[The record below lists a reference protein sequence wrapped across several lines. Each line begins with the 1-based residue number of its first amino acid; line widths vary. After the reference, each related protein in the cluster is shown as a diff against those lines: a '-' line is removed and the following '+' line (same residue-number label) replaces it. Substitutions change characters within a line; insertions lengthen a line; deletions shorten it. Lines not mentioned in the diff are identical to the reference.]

1 MGNRASCLIYHMPTV
16 QEMLGQTA
24 SLTQTQRRIFE
35 YMIGHPEAVCY
46 ETLKDIS
53 ARIGA
58 AEVSILNTCR
68 KLGCTGYTDMKQEF
82 RRYLGEHL
90 KNTFNQNYT
99 LETADEAFY
108 QDRHTPVASMFETEQ
123 KIIASLAASVDT
135 EQMERC
141 AQLLMQ
147 AHEVLLYGH
156 DVSKVLAD
164 YFAHRLNYLRIKASS
179 FQLGDSSTVQTSL
192 SMAGEQDVVV
202 LFSFPP
208 YYKPVSN
215 AARYAEYRGAT
226 VIVITD
232 SSDSPAITE
241 STNNFICDTKTK
253 FFFNTLIGP
262 FSLINVL
269 TSYIAL
275 KMGTELNEILEE
287 ELNASHFMSGEFEE
301 EGADL

>member
-1 MGNRASCLIYHMPTV
+1 MPTV
-16 QEMLGQTA
+16 QEMLRQT
-24 SLTQTQRRIFE
+24 SGLTQTQRRIFD
-35 YMIGHPEAVCY
+35 YMLSHPEAVCY
-46 ETLKDIS
+46 ATLKDIS
-53 ARIGA
+53 QRIGV
-58 AEVSILNTCR
+58 AEVSVLHTCR
-68 KLGCTGYTDMKQEF
+68 KLGCAGYSDMKQEF

-90 KNTFNQNYT
+90 KKTFNQNYT
-99 LETADEAFY
+99 LETVDEAFY
-108 QDRHTPVASMFETEQ
+108 QDRRAPIVSMFETERE
-123 KIIASLAASVDT
+123 ILSSLASSVDT
-135 EQMERC
+135 EQVERC

-147 AHEVLLYGH
+147 AHEVLLFGH

-179 FQLGDSSTVQTSL
+179 FKLGDSSTVQTSL

-215 AARYAEYRGAT
+215 VARYADYRGAA

-232 SSDSPAITE
+232 SPDSPAITE
-241 STNNFICDTKTK
+241 NTYNFICDTKTK
-253 FFFNTLIGP
+253 FFFNTLTGP

-275 KMGTELNEILEE
+275 KMGPALNEILEE

-301 EGADL
+301 EGADS